1 MEHKKLNLAIHC
13 QDDLKAATSSCP
25 LNDETALNALE
36 DTMGDD
42 KASLDLHSEI
52 EAFEDKNDIVGNN
65 DKNEITPS
73 N

>member
-1 MEHKKLNLAIHC
+1 ML
-13 QDDLKAATSSCP
+13 LKIQ
-25 LNDETALNALE
+25 
-36 DTMGDD
+36 GDD